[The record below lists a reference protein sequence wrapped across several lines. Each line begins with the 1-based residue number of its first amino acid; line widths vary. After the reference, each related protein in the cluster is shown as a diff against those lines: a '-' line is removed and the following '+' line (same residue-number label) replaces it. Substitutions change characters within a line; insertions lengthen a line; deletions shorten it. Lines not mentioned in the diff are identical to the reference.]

1 MTLMR
6 LERHSY
12 AATRPMTDTDRQQ
25 FFDLFAAMCRAFDRK
40 IDQSVCAE
48 YFDGLKDYPVHI
60 VERAKANLRD
70 SAKFWPKV
78 RDWRQAC
85 DSVRAAGR
93 TPFIATQTAQDES
106 GELVAVYHCRHC
118 QDSGWRP
125 ACGCA
130 MGSLNDRGECERH
143 QRQMYGLVYRQ
154 AMMLCGCRDGNP
166 VFQAN
171 RPRVTGA
178 AREAG
183 GGRE

>member
-1 MTLMR
+1 MI
-6 LERHSY
+6 E
-12 AATRPMTDTDRQQ
+12 TDRQL
-25 FFDLFAAMCRAFDRK
+25 FFELFSAMCRAFDRK
-40 IDQSVCAE
+40 IDQQVCAE
-48 YFDGLKDYPVHI
+48 YFDGLKDYPVAV

-106 GELVAVYHCRHC
+106 GETVAVYHCRHC
-118 QDSGWRP
+118 QDGGWRP
-125 ACGCA
+125 ACGCS
-130 MGSLNDRGECERH
+130 MHELNWRGECESHPRRFDE
-143 QRQMYGLVYRQ
+143 RQYRQ
-154 AMMLCGCRDGNP
+154 AMMACLCRESN
-166 VFQAN
+166 QAYQAG

-178 AREAG
+178 ARDAG